1 MFMRVIAVALLICGI
16 VFALDV
22 VGDLAVAARPAAS
35 PASVE
40 VAIPPPETP
49 AGRES

>member
-1 MFMRVIAVALLICGI
+1 MRVIAMALLICGI

-22 VGDLAVAARPAAS
+22 VGDLAVAARPVAT

-40 VAIPPPETP
+40 VAIPPPQAA

>member
-1 MFMRVIAVALLICGI
+1 MRIVAIALLISGI

-22 VGDLAVAARPAAS
+22 VGDLAVAARPAA

-40 VAIPPPETP
+40 VAIPPPDEAP
-49 AGRES
+49 AERGS

>member
-1 MFMRVIAVALLICGI
+1 MRIVAIALLISGI

-22 VGDLAVAARPAAS
+22 VGDLAVAARPAAA

-40 VAIPPPETP
+40 VAIPPPDAAP
-49 AGRES
+49 AERGS